1 MLQHK
6 QPVSMWRLIWTIV
19 TVLIAVIWLL
29 FFFPVSDK
37 AEAPAAEDATKTATS
52 AAANDV
58 AEKPTK

>member
-1 MLQHK
+1 
-6 QPVSMWRLIWTIV
+6 MWRLIWTIV